1 MDGMTTLLVF
11 GLGYSSRAVIR
22 AAGERYS
29 RIVATV
35 RSPERA
41 AAMTAAGV
49 EGHAVTVLP
58 FDGTSVPE
66 ELAEAMASSD
76 ELLVSVPP
84 DETGDPVLKAC
95 AAALGAH
102 PPGAI
107 AYLSTVGVYGD
118 HQGRWVDETTEC
130 RPVSQRSV
138 ERLEAEQAWAAFGKA
153 HAVPVAILR
162 LSGIYGPG
170 QNALVNLAR
179 GTARRIVKPGQV
191 FNRIHVDDIAQAV
204 LACFDQRYDGIVN
217 VTDDQPS
224 PPQDV
229 VAFAA
234 ELLGLPVPPDI
245 PFEESGLSEMGRSF
259 YGECKRVSN
268 KRLKGELSV
277 NLRHPNFTVAL
288 RALAA
293 GGDGRHRQEFR

>member
-1 MDGMTTLLVF
+1 MDGMTTLLIF
-11 GLGYSSRAVIR
+11 GLGYSSTAVLR
-22 AAGERYS
+22 AAGHRYG
-29 RIVATV
+29 RIIATV
-35 RSPERA
+35 RSPEKA
-41 AAMTAAGV
+41 SAMTAAGV
-49 EGHAVTVLP
+49 EGQAVTVLP
-58 FDGTSVPE
+58 FDGSGLSQAAIADAGEV
-66 ELAEAMASSD
+66 
-76 ELLVSVPP
+76 LVSAPP

-95 AAALGAH
+95 SAALSAH
-102 PPGAI
+102 PPKAV

-118 HQGRWVDETTEC
+118 HEGRWVDEETEC

-138 ERLEAEQAWAAFGKA
+138 ERLHAEQAWTAFGAA
-153 HAVPVAILR
+153 HRVPVAILR

-170 QNALVNLAR
+170 NNALVNVAR
-179 GTARRIVKPGQV
+179 GTARRIIKPGQV

-204 LACFDQRYDGIVN
+204 LAAFERRYDGIVN
-217 VTDDQPS
+217 VTDDEPS
-224 PPQDV
+224 PAQDV
-229 VAFAA
+229 VAYAA

-245 PFEESGLSEMGRSF
+245 PFEASGLSEMGRSF

-293 GGDGRHRQEFR
+293 GGDGRQTQEFR